1 MFCPMP
7 FERQAM
13 FAAYLQRFASTGR
26 ASDRKIAEPGG
37 GKRVRR
43 VRPDRLVN
51 KNCSFIWEFTGR
63 SLKTGHFSPVFGVFG
78 PLRLT
83 SRLCRRP
90 PAPPLF
96 PCTGRPFLKKNGVS
110 PRKFAGFRNPG
121 SAHPLEL
128 FFFFFSFFFCLSV
141 TASERL
147 CVPQERG
154 RI

>member
-1 MFCPMP
+1 MRSARARPD
-7 FERQAM
+7 
-13 FAAYLQRFASTGR
+13 LQRFASTGR

-63 SLKTGHFSPVFGVFG
+63 SLKTGHFSPVFGVFDPSG
-78 PLRLT
+78 SPPASAADPLRPPLQDCT
-83 SRLCRRP
+83 RRP
-90 PAPPLF
+90 F
-96 PCTGRPFLKKNGVS
+96 SKKNAVS

-121 SAHPLEL
+121 SAHPLV
-128 FFFFFSFFFCLSV
+128 FFFCLTV

-154 RI
+154 RIYNASCQPAAHLGA